1 MVLKVFQPHNKNF
14 CVWSNGHSGRST
26 ESSSTEGGGV
36 VGRTR
41 TLHGFIARLSEG
53 SLQGERGRLGPPW
66 SLTGGADRELWRLVW
81 NKSTL
86 IVFLV
91 YRNMLQLEKVSTD
104 SICTRLYIFLS
115 LCILQCFTVFLIHK
129 FMSL

>member
-91 YRNMLQLEKVSTD
+91 YRNMLQLEKSVYRFYLHKT
-104 SICTRLYIFLS
+104 LH
-115 LCILQCFTVFLIHK
+115 LCK
-129 FMSL
+129 FMHIIMLHCIPYS